1 MKQNVQAIFPEDL
14 AKLKKEFEV
23 FTFPSD
29 MELAYEEHVPL
40 TGIILIN
47 GVLEI
52 FDGEKVVETINPPH
66 MVGVANLVNE
76 IPVQYGCR
84 VKANSQVILIGKS
97 KILDIL
103 KDKRSHLFKL
113 FNASVGN
120 EAQGKIKSK
129 NC

>member
-1 MKQNVQAIFPEDL
+1 MKQNVQAIFPEDI

-23 FTFPSD
+23 LTFPSD
-29 MELAYEEHVPL
+29 MELVYEEHVPL
-40 TGIILIN
+40 TGIILID
-47 GVLEI
+47 GTLEI
-52 FDGEKVVETINPPH
+52 FQGDKIIESIKPPH
-66 MVGVANLVNE
+66 MIGVANLVHQ
-76 IPVQYGCR
+76 IPVQFGCR

-113 FNASVGN
+113 FNVSVAN

>member
-1 MKQNVQAIFPEDL
+1 MKQNVKPIFPEDIT
-14 AKLKKEFEV
+14 KLKNEFEV
-23 FTFPSD
+23 LTFPSD
-29 MELAYEEHVPL
+29 MELVYEMHVPL
-40 TGIILIN
+40 AGIILL
-47 GVLEI
+47 GGSLEI
-52 FDGEKVVETINPPH
+52 FHGDEVVESISPPH

-76 IPVQYGCR
+76 IPVEYGCR

-113 FNASVGN
+113 FNSSVTN

-129 NC
+129 NS